1 MTTVTFKS
9 MTGVEMLVEYI
20 REHGIEAHELNGKIF
35 AHNWSGRNGERFLEI
50 DEVEATPAGV
60 REWLGY

>member
-20 REHGIEAHELNGKIF
+20 RHHGIEAHELNGKIF
-35 AHNWSGRNGERFLEI
+35 VHNWSVSNGEQFLEI
-50 DEVEATPAGV
+50 DEVEATLAGV